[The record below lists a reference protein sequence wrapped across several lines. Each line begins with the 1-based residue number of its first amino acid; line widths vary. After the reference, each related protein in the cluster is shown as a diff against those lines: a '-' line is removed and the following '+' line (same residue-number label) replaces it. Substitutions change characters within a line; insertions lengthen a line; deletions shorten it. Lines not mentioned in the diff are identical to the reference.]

1 MAKKQAP
8 SIEALKREIEDQQDR
23 INKKQGSNGL
33 ASMIK
38 ALERKKNALQAA
50 ERAQALKGEFNKKLL
65 VFLRDSSPLTM
76 VDDDEQ
82 LPTSAQGPN
91 DNQGQQVSTATAT
104 RSLNDDQGPQVPTA
118 PATRDPNDD
127 QGQQVVEN
135 GQQPLN
141 VAERA
146 QQAMADFDKA
156 IGIQVNGS
164 YMEGREPPVLP
175 LMRRPTELL
184 QVHRPRPSN
193 EMSENTASPAPSV
206 IPAPPNETQH
216 PAHEKDP
223 ASPAPRPTAGLQSFR
238 CTNPPTTKT
247 QPLQPLAHESVRASP
262 PNEIPLPSHEE
273 VLASPKIG
281 PSQSLRELSKLAEA
295 KGTHLLTITDESD
308 QHPKEKLGT
317 SKRKRS
323 NDDAKKGEK
332 QAPSQKSIKGKKAMA
347 EVTKADPEGQEQVEE
362 EQPKKKRKTAT
373 GTGESRKRITTANE
387 PTVYSVVDN
396 DGEGDKTEITDD
408 EESEGE
414 GQSAKQKET
423 ERVRDE
429 RRAALPEIIEKGRKQ
444 IREWRMNPAT
454 PIPGDTRKLMRNVAN
469 YLPECASICA
479 ELTYQIL
486 STGPGNAR
494 CLKHAFARPKIIAV
508 PEKNADRAVEDRIPG
523 KLHTRKTARIPSE
536 LEPPTN
542 GPVIRELVFEEVV
555 DETCWSLDDIWRYR
569 MGDKGKY
576 NVPVSR
582 VVRIQA
588 HIDRLTRKLDEIKEE
603 KARQEAEMHSPG
615 PSAAEGEMDAGS
627 FRRLT
632 SIIPTAAEAKVQIEE
647 KKMSTSPFLSYET
660 FKLDPDKLTEFKAP
674 DKAPWEPIVLVNC
687 RLSFWRAADYVSSV
701 LKKSQKSS
709 KDPHIMDDSGIIGR
723 ISEQLEVR
731 LPRSARSSNWTLAF
745 DGSGRPG
752 KISLQT
758 QEHTEEARHKDVVG
772 AFVENLEMWICCS
785 MLVYPCG

>member
-1 MAKKQAP
+1 
-8 SIEALKREIEDQQDR
+8 
-23 INKKQGSNGL
+23 
-33 ASMIK
+33 
-38 ALERKKNALQAA
+38 
-50 ERAQALKGEFNKKLL
+50 
-65 VFLRDSSPLTM
+65 
-76 VDDDEQ
+76 
-82 LPTSAQGPN
+82 
-91 DNQGQQVSTATAT
+91 
-104 RSLNDDQGPQVPTA
+104 
-118 PATRDPNDD
+118 
-127 QGQQVVEN
+127 
-135 GQQPLN
+135 
-141 VAERA
+141 
-146 QQAMADFDKA
+146 MADFDKA

-164 YMEGREPPVLP
+164 YMEGERATSSSFGMSLSVKDKGI
-175 LMRRPTELL
+175 
-184 QVHRPRPSN
+184 PSN

-223 ASPAPRPTAGLQSFR
+223 ASPAPSGTPVVPMHEPAHNKDPASPAPSGIRLVP
-238 CTNPPTTKT
+238 
-247 QPLQPLAHESVRASP
+247 AHESVRASP

-281 PSQSLRELSKLAEA
+281 PSQSLRELSELAEA

-332 QAPSQKSIKGKKAMA
+332 QALSQKSIKGKKAMA
-347 EVTKADPEGQEQVEE
+347 EVTKADPEGQEQVKE

-396 DGEGDKTEITDD
+396 NGEGDKTEITDD

-423 ERVRDE
+423 KRVRDE

-494 CLKHAFARPKIIAV
+494 CLKHAFARLKIIAV
-508 PEKNADRAVEDRIPG
+508 PEKNADRAVKDRMFNCGCDVKNTLWEFFFYKTRQVTYKENG
-523 KLHTRKTARIPSE
+523 KDTPANWSHLQMA
-536 LEPPTN
+536 
-542 GPVIRELVFEEVV
+542 PVIQELVFEEVV

-627 FRRLT
+627 
-632 SIIPTAAEAKVQIEE
+632 
-647 KKMSTSPFLSYET
+647 
-660 FKLDPDKLTEFKAP
+660 
-674 DKAPWEPIVLVNC
+674 
-687 RLSFWRAADYVSSV
+687 SS
-701 LKKSQKSS
+701 S
-709 KDPHIMDDSGIIGR
+709 
-723 ISEQLEVR
+723 
-731 LPRSARSSNWTLAF
+731 
-745 DGSGRPG
+745 
-752 KISLQT
+752 
-758 QEHTEEARHKDVVG
+758 
-772 AFVENLEMWICCS
+772 
-785 MLVYPCG
+785 